1 MWTGEGSDGPLTGI
15 VTQAGFKFVH
25 TAEGD
30 QLSIQI
36 GNFSSWQCAGP
47 GVLLYDLDW
56 TLVNPDGTN
65 VTERHCEYAEVDLQA
80 GTFSWA
86 SGPMDGCPKNA
97 TDSQFYGVEQL
108 VNSTLSTYPRE
119 QMC

>member
-1 MWTGEGSDGPLTGI
+1 MRLP
-15 VTQAGFKFVH
+15 
-25 TAEGD
+25 TAAPPARTAAAVPRARCICIACVAW
-30 QLSIQI
+30 QLSTAAAARAAGNFSACAPAASVFACVARAA

-80 GTFSWA
+80 GTFSW
-86 SGPMDGCPKNA
+86 
-97 TDSQFYGVEQL
+97 
-108 VNSTLSTYPRE
+108 
-119 QMC
+119 